1 MLVQQLSCA
10 YSNFSL
16 SIITLLFF
24 TNSNNVIHLGQKF
37 EANYRGKGKY
47 YECRLLLD
55 RKDGTCDVEYDD
67 GEKELRVDDSLIR
80 PLGSNALS
88 ANNSTNKEP
97 HPQQQ
102 QQQQSPSLQDNQPFL
117 TTSLSRAVLAGENRL
132 QVASQAGCAIGMVVQ
147 IGSLG
152 GVSFVEVRQ
161 IVGFG
166 SLVLDFPLANS
177 YSAGT
182 TVLVYSAD
190 NAPPLTTP
198 GVTGG
203 QAPLPTADVVTL
215 VKAQDPPV
223 ASSNPPQKEPTVTA
237 AAAGQPPTAIAAVVE
252 VNNKDKIM
260 KAAPE
265 VDIPSTLPIV
275 TTNGET
281 VAAAAGSSAVP
292 LNPLDAVG
300 LTANTEPTT
309 TAAPGHHHHYHHH
322 HGHKPDG
329 QLVINVDDEE
339 EEEGDDSSGR
349 PDPSAYS
356 PTDSEDSD
364 AGSEGDDSVHIDGV
378 FQKRRT
384 PKSTLE
390 PEGSLPVLS
399 RIHHR
404 SQNPESNRLTQP
416 FPLTVSD
423 PTSHRCSLS
432 SCCDEDTDGVPSRA
446 ISRVSSGAFLSR
458 HNSTKHGAIPDA
470 EDDVLIEEGS
480 KVEGTSHYITHVTLS
495 SCTVSTDVF

>member
-1 MLVQQLSCA
+1 MVARVDYANTYTGTTA
-10 YSNFSL
+10 YD
-16 SIITLLFF
+16 I
-24 TNSNNVIHLGQKF
+24 
-37 EANYRGKGKY
+37 A
-47 YECRLLLD
+47 
-55 RKDGTCDVEYDD
+55 YDD
-67 GEKELRVDDSLIR
+67 GELESDVVLENIRVIEKHANTTNPPGLGVEVVEKDEPDTVPTPILDQLVIK
-80 PLGSNALS
+80 PLNESPPPQQ
-88 ANNSTNKEP
+88 E
-97 HPQQQ
+97 QQQ
-102 QQQQSPSLQDNQPFL
+102 QQQPSKQDNQPFL
-117 TTSLSRAVLAGENRL
+117 TTSLSQAVLAGENRL

-152 GVSFVEVRQ
+152 GESSVHQHHGQHHGHHDGHKVEVRQ

-166 SLVLDFPLANS
+166 SLVLDSPLANS

-223 ASSNPPQKEPTVTA
+223 ASSNPPQKEPTATA
-237 AAAGQPPTAIAAVVE
+237 AAAGQPSTAIGAVVE

-309 TAAPGHHHHYHHH
+309 TAAPGHHHHHHHH

-329 QLVINVDDEE
+329 QLVINVDDD

-390 PEGSLPVLS
+390 PEGSLPDLS

-416 FPLTVSD
+416 FPLTVSH

-480 KVEGTSHYITHVTLS
+480 KVEGTSYYITNRDSVLL
-495 SCTVSTDVF
+495 